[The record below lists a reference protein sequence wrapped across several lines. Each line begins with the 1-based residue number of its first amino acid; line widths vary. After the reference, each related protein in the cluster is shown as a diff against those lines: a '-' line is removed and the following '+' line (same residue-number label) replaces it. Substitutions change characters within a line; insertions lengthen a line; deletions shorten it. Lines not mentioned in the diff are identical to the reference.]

1 MTTSGFELTLP
12 ATAENVMVVRQAVAG
27 LGEALGLDG
36 ARIADL
42 KTVITEA
49 CNNVVLHAY
58 PEEPGPLQVTADPSQ
73 GHLEIQ
79 VADEGQGFRPRASEG
94 DPSLG
99 LGLPLIA
106 ALSDSFEISGG
117 AGQGSKTT
125 IHFGYAPPEFSTNG
139 TPAQVPKELEMAIA
153 PGAMVQPVLARVM
166 GALAARAE
174 FSVDRLA
181 DTVLL
186 GDAVSSSEEG
196 DFSEGRVGISISD
209 RAGTL
214 GVRVGP
220 LVEGAGER
228 LMAEMD
234 VPGAGSLRSLAD
246 NMEIAPGETTEGET
260 AEFLVF
266 EVSARAREA

>member
-1 MTTSGFELTLP
+1 MNSSGFELTVP

-27 LGEALGLDG
+27 LGEALGLAG
-36 ARIADL
+36 SRIADL

-58 PEEPGPLQVTADPSQ
+58 DDEPGPLRVTALPGGEQ
-73 GHLEIQ
+73 LEIQ
-79 VADEGQGFRPRASEG
+79 VADDGHGFRPRASEG
-94 DPSLG
+94 DTSLG

-117 AGQGSKTT
+117 RLGSRTT
-125 IHFGYAPPEFSTNG
+125 IRFGYTPPDFAENG
-139 TPAQVPKELEMAIA
+139 LPTQVPKELEMALA
-153 PGAMVQPVLARVM
+153 PGAIAKPVLARVM

-186 GDAVSSSEEG
+186 GDAVSSSGED
-196 DFSEGRVGISISD
+196 DFSDGRVGITIKDS
-209 RAGTL
+209 AGSL

-220 LVEGAGER
+220 LVEGAGEK

-234 VPGAGSLRSLAD
+234 VPGGSLRSLASA
-246 NMEIAPGETTEGET
+246 MEITRDETSEGE
-260 AEFLVF
+260 AVEFLVF
-266 EVSARAREA
+266 EVER

>member
-1 MTTSGFELTLP
+1 VTGRELRLTLP

-27 LGEALGLDG
+27 LGEALGLSG
-36 ARIADL
+36 PRIADL
-42 KTVITEA
+42 KTVVTEA

-58 PEEPGPLQVTADPSQ
+58 EDGSGPLEVTAEPGQ
-73 GHLEIQ
+73 GELEI
-79 VADEGQGFRPRASEG
+79 VIADEGKGFRPRANASG
-94 DPSLG
+94 PSLG

-117 AGQGSKTT
+117 TGQGSRTT
-125 IHFGYAPPEFSTNG
+125 IRFGYAPPELSNNG
-139 TPAQVPKELEMAIA
+139 TPTDVPKELEMAITA
-153 PGAMVQPVLARVM
+153 GAMVKPVLARVI

-186 GDAVSSSEEG
+186 GDAVSSSDEG
-196 DFSEGRVGISISD
+196 DYADGRVGISIKD
-209 RAGTL
+209 GAGTL
-214 GVRVGP
+214 DVRVGP

-228 LMAEMD
+228 LLAEMEL
-234 VPGAGSLRSLAD
+234 PGHGSLRSLAST
-246 NMEIAPGETTEGET
+246 MEVAKGETPAGES

-266 EVSARAREA
+266 EVTR

>member
-1 MTTSGFELTLP
+1 VTARELRLTLP
-12 ATAENVMVVRQAVAG
+12 ATAENVIVVRQAVAG
-27 LGEALGLDG
+27 LGEALGLSG
-36 ARIADL
+36 SRIADL

-58 PEEPGPLQVTADPSQ
+58 EDQPGPLEVTAEPRS
-73 GHLEIQ
+73 GELEIQ
-79 VADEGQGFRPRASEG
+79 VADHGKGFRPRARDS

-117 AGQGSKTT
+117 AGHGSRTT
-125 IHFGYAPPEFSTNG
+125 IRFSYAPAEASNG
-139 TPAQVPKELEMAIA
+139 VPTEVPQELEMAIT
-153 PGAMVQPVLARVM
+153 PGELVKPVLARVI

-186 GDAVSSSEEG
+186 GDAVSSSEG
-196 DFSEGRVGISISD
+196 GAFAGGRVGISIRD
-209 RAGTL
+209 GDGTL
-214 GVRVGP
+214 DVKVGP
-220 LVEGAGER
+220 LVEGAGEK
-228 LMAEMD
+228 LLGEMEL
-234 VPGAGSLRSLAD
+234 PGAGSLRTLASR
-246 NMEIAPGETTEGET
+246 MEVTRGKTPEGEE

-266 EVSARAREA
+266 EVTS

>member
-1 MTTSGFELTLP
+1 MSDGGLELTLP
-12 ATAENVMVVRQAVAG
+12 ATAENVIVVRQAIAGVA
-27 LGEALGLDG
+27 EALGLAG
-36 ARIADL
+36 SRIADL
-42 KTVITEA
+42 KTVVTEA

-58 PEEPGPLQVTADPSQ
+58 DDNPGPLQVTAEPGDAA
-73 GHLEIQ
+73 LIVE
-79 VADEGQGFRPRASEG
+79 VADEGHGFRPRATEG
-94 DPSLG
+94 EASLG

-117 AGQGSKTT
+117 AGQGSRTT
-125 IHFGYAPPEFSTNG
+125 IRFGYVAPEARNNG
-139 TPAQVPKELEMAIA
+139 KPTVVPKELEIA
-153 PGAMVQPVLARVM
+153 LTPGTIVKPVLARVI

-186 GDAVSSSEEG
+186 GDAVSASGGG
-196 DFSEGRVGISISD
+196 DFSDGRVGISIKDS
-209 RAGTL
+209 AGTL

-228 LMAEMD
+228 LLSEMD
-234 VPGAGSLRSLAD
+234 VPGAGSLRTLASS
-246 NMEIAPGETTEGET
+246 MEVIKGETAEGEA

-266 EVSARAREA
+266 EVSR

>member
-1 MTTSGFELTLP
+1 MTARELRLTLP
-12 ATAENVMVVRQAVAG
+12 ATAENVIVVRQAVAG
-27 LGEALGLDG
+27 LGEALGLSG

-42 KTVITEA
+42 KTVVTEA

-58 PEEPGPLQVTADPSQ
+58 EGGPGPLEVSAEPRS
-73 GHLEIQ
+73 GELEIQ
-79 VADEGQGFRPRASEG
+79 VADHGQGFRPRARNG

-117 AGQGSKTT
+117 AGQGSRTT
-125 IHFGYAPPEFSTNG
+125 IRFSYAPAEPSNNGVPTEVPE
-139 TPAQVPKELEMAIA
+139 ELEMAIT
-153 PGAMVQPVLARVM
+153 PGDLVKPVLARVI

-186 GDAVSSSEEG
+186 GDAVSSSAGG
-196 DFSEGRVGISISD
+196 DFAGGRVGISIKD
-209 RAGTL
+209 GDGTL
-214 GVRVGP
+214 DVRVGP

-228 LMAEMD
+228 LLSEMD
-234 VPGAGSLRSLAD
+234 LPGTGSLRSLATR
-246 NMEIAPGETTEGET
+246 MEVTQGETPEGNP
-260 AEFLVF
+260 AEFLIF
-266 EVSARAREA
+266 EVTS

>member
-1 MTTSGFELTLP
+1 VTARELRLTLP
-12 ATAENVMVVRQAVAG
+12 ATAENVIVVRQAVAG
-27 LGEALGLDG
+27 LGEALGLSG
-36 ARIADL
+36 SRVADL
-42 KTVITEA
+42 KTVVTEA

-58 PEEPGPLQVTADPSQ
+58 QGEPGPLEVTAEPRS
-73 GHLEIQ
+73 GELEVQ
-79 VADEGQGFRPRASEG
+79 VADHGGGFRPRANEG

-117 AGQGSKTT
+117 AGQGSRTT
-125 IHFGYAPPEFSTNG
+125 IRFGYAAPERSNNG
-139 TPAQVPKELEMAIA
+139 AVTEVPEEFEMAIT
-153 PGAMVQPVLARVM
+153 PGELVKPVLARVM

-186 GDAVSSSEEG
+186 GDAVSSSEG
-196 DFSEGRVGISISD
+196 GHFADGRVGISIKD
-209 RAGTL
+209 GDGTL
-214 GVRVGP
+214 DVRVGP

-228 LMAEMD
+228 LMGEMEL
-234 VPGAGSLRSLAD
+234 PGAGSLASLASR
-246 NMEIAPGETTEGET
+246 MEVTKGETPEGEA

-266 EVSARAREA
+266 EVTS

>member
-1 MTTSGFELTLP
+1 VTDRELRLTLP

-27 LGEALGLDG
+27 VGEALSLSGS
-36 ARIADL
+36 RIADL
-42 KTVITEA
+42 KTVVTEA

-58 PEEPGPLQVTADPSQ
+58 DGDPGPLEVTAEPRS
-73 GHLEIQ
+73 GELEVQ
-79 VADEGQGFRPRASEG
+79 VADEGKGFRPRANQG
-94 DPSLG
+94 DESLG

-117 AGQGSKTT
+117 AGQGSRTT
-125 IHFGYAPPEFSTNG
+125 IRFGYDPPEFGNNG
-139 TPAQVPKELEMAIA
+139 TSAQVAEELEIAIT
-153 PGAMVQPVLARVM
+153 PGDMVKPVLARVI

-186 GDAVSSSEEG
+186 GDAVSSSAG
-196 DFSEGRVGISISD
+196 TDFASGRVGIAIKD
-209 RAGTL
+209 RDGTL

-228 LMAEMD
+228 LLGEMEL
-234 VPGAGSLRSLAD
+234 PGAGSLRSLASR
-246 NMEIAPGETTEGET
+246 MEVTKGETREGDQ

-266 EVSARAREA
+266 EVTS

>member
-1 MTTSGFELTLP
+1 VTAGELRLTVP

-27 LGEALGLDG
+27 LGEALGLAG
-36 ARIADL
+36 SRIADL
-42 KTVITEA
+42 KTVVTEA

-58 PEEPGPLQVTADPSQ
+58 DGKPGPLEVTAEPGPRE
-73 GHLEIQ
+73 LEVQ
-79 VADEGQGFRPRASEG
+79 VADRGRGFRPRANEG
-94 DPSLG
+94 DASLG

-117 AGQGSKTT
+117 VGHGSRTT
-125 IHFGYAPPEFSTNG
+125 IRFGYAPPAFSNNG
-139 TPAQVPKELEMAIA
+139 VPTEVPEELEMAIT
-153 PGAMVQPVLARVM
+153 PGTMVKPVLARVI

-186 GDAVSSSEEG
+186 GDAVSSSGEG
-196 DFSEGRVGISISD
+196 DFRDGRVGISIKD

-214 GVRVGP
+214 DMRVGP

-228 LMAEMD
+228 LLAEMD
-234 VPGAGSLRSLAD
+234 VPGHGSLRTLASA
-246 NMEIAPGETTEGET
+246 MEITKGETREGEP

-266 EVSARAREA
+266 EVTR